1 MSEEISVAAIVVAA
15 GSLPASMIRS
25 LSEKTKSEN
34 ARIRLQN
41 LL

>member
-1 MSEEISVAAIVVAA
+1 MSEEISVVAIVVAA
-15 GSLPASMIRS
+15 GSVRS